1 MAPSKG
7 GAKRTADDTDMDTDK
22 EDTKRAVRRTRG
34 AAGIIKSAL
43 KAETDNT
50 PGGDGAGPGAPAA
63 VPPAAPAAQPIQMNI
78 PTIVQELNSLML
90 TLHSR
95 AIENQQESASLL
107 AVSLFYF
114 IFFPSSRSIGP
125 FIYSKTNIYLQPV

>member
-7 GAKRTADDTDMDTDK
+7 AKRAADDDTDMDTDK
-22 EDTKRAVRRTRG
+22 EDTKRAVRRTR
-34 AAGIIKSAL
+34 AAGISKSTL

-50 PGGDGAGPGAPAA
+50 PGGDGAVLRAPPAA
-63 VPPAAPAAQPIQMNI
+63 PPAAPAAQPIQMNI

-114 IFFPSSRSIGP
+114 FPSSDQLLIVKP
-125 FIYSKTNIYLQPV
+125 TYILQSV